1 MRRTYISN
9 LSEKNLRCSVN
20 KFDQLSQFFNNDS
33 LYLFQAQI
41 DIKILEATIV
51 ALSDEDVQEL
61 QSMYTD
67 QNLPIHFATK
77 IVNLFMGDV
86 LHKEI
91 DKPLRAMQWRFL
103 RKSASLRTNLCCRWH
118 FTHKY
123 RKCIREGRMSRCRLI
138 EIGSR
143 ISF

>member
-51 ALSDEDVQEL
+51 ALSEEDVQEL

-91 DKPLRAMQWRFL
+91 DKPLRAMEIPEE
-103 RKSASLRTNLCCRWH
+103 
-118 FTHKY
+118 
-123 RKCIREGRMSRCRLI
+123 KCIVKDQFVLPLA
-138 EIGSR
+138 
-143 ISF
+143 FHT